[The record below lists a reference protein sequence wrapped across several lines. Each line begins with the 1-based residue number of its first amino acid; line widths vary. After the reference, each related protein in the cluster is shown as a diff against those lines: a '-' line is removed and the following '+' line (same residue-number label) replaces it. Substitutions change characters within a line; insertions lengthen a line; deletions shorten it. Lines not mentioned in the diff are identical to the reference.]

1 MKTLNDY
8 FRLKE
13 YDRIE
18 LEKQCMI
25 DLKKVINICLK
36 KSYHFS
42 VNKNTAQIDISTDDF
57 DTNFSSYFKGQLITY
72 KSERCMPMN
81 ELLEKLKQKL

>member
-1 MKTLNDY
+1 MEQLEDY

-18 LEKQCMI
+18 LEKKCMI

-42 VNKNTAQIDISTDDF
+42 INKNTSQIDVSIDDF
-57 DTNFSSYFKGQLITY
+57 ETNFTSYFKGRLIQY
-72 KSERCMPMN
+72 KSEYCISIS
-81 ELLEKLKQKL
+81 ELLEKLK

>member
-1 MKTLNDY
+1 MEALSDY

-13 YDRIE
+13 IDRIE
-18 LEKQCMI
+18 AEKKCMI

-42 VNKNTAQIDISTDDF
+42 VNKNTSQIDVSIDDF
-57 DTNFSSYFKGQLITY
+57 ETNFSSYFKGQLIQY
-72 KSERCMPMN
+72 KSEYCMPMD
-81 ELLEKLKQKL
+81 ELLEKLKTI

>member
-1 MKTLNDY
+1 MRTLNDY
-8 FRLKE
+8 FRLTE
-13 YDRIE
+13 YDRIK

-36 KSYHFS
+36 KGYHFS
-42 VNKNTAQIDISTDDF
+42 VNKNTNQIDVSTDYF
-57 DTNFSSYFKGQLITY
+57 DTNFTSYFKGQLITY
-72 KSERCMPMN
+72 NSKYCMPMN